1 MRSLSLALVLAASAF
16 IGFDL
21 AQASYLGEPFHAV
34 HPLLK
39 GSKMDRSARPA
50 PLYAD
55 SMAYYIVRL
64 KEAPAALYTG
74 GISGYAA
81 TSARANGRRTL
92 DAFAPSTHAYVSYLQ
107 SRQSELLM
115 NAESALNRRLSP
127 RYTYSYALNGMSLQL
142 TRAEAS
148 RLAQLD
154 DVVSVEPVRY
164 YKPVTGVGDPASAS
178 DTNAS
183 RAWVNAPGVWVL
195 GSEGEGIVVA
205 DVDTGINDAN
215 SSFAATG
222 PLDGYV
228 AANPLG
234 TGNFLGVCDPS
245 NTSQHSK
252 KPSFFACNDKLIGA
266 YTYTNGANDP
276 DSPEDSEGHGSHTAS
291 TMVGDFLSVPVNGV
305 NTPLSGVAPHA
316 SLIVYDVC
324 DPKDQ
329 CATDKSV
336 QAVDQAIQDQAALK
350 SANQGFKGMVL
361 NYSIGGGG
369 DPYNDSVEQAFLSA
383 VEAGIFVAAAA
394 GNGGPAN
401 VVDNDPVNFPVY
413 PVEHLGPWVASV
425 AAATHSGTLTPNNV
439 ENFAGGD
446 SVSRP
451 SASMSGVSNT
461 AGIGPADVIYAGAAS
476 FVGDDPVIGGTAPTS
491 NTAYP
496 ASQGAAA
503 NAQQCLYPFSPGT
516 FTGNPIVVCDRGTN
530 PLVDKAYNV
539 EQGGAAGVI
548 IADTATSKQDSPV
561 QSYVIPGTLI
571 SQTDGDN
578 LRAWLAASVTAAQAQ
593 LSGATL
599 TTDASQADQLA
610 GFSSRGPTDTAF
622 DNLVKPDLTAPGMSV
637 LAALSNPVY
646 TASITGGSNAP
657 ETFGFLDG
665 TSMAT
670 PHVTAA
676 AGLLMA
682 LHPSWT
688 PAEIRSALMLTA
700 VTGAN
705 GASPGLS
712 DQCAS
717 LDSGSNCVASS
728 SLPSPQV
735 RGAGRIDAEAASRAG
750 LLLDENGTDYT
761 DANPDNNG
769 DLAALN
775 LPSMANASCVG
786 NCSWSRTLSSAFT
799 ATTVS
804 YSVSVSGVSNGLKL
818 SVSPQSFS
826 LAPGHTQALKVSAD
840 ATGVAG
846 GTWAFAEVDITTG
859 DTGDGGK
866 AIPAMHLPIALLSTA
881 PAPHMSISPT
891 SLSVSVAPGA
901 STTEQFTINNGG
913 QIGLSWKAASVS
925 ESSALASVATIL
937 PGSRGALSTSTVWD
951 QEPTGS
957 GSGFA
962 SDFHIPDGHGIYV
975 ADHFTLPVKA
985 ELSKFVA
992 DGFAQDSSGPVAITG
1007 TVNWYIYTD
1016 KSGQPTGEPEDGKS
1030 DYAWHYSADAT
1041 AAGVGVNG
1049 GTITL
1054 DLATA
1059 KQPDAMLAAGSYWLI
1074 VAPSF
1079 NSRAGDSNGAAWFWF
1094 EGKSSNDAA
1103 LVIDSAD
1110 LLGGGT
1116 GWQAADA
1123 SLAFTL
1129 FGSLDCS
1136 GSTLTG
1142 LTLNP
1147 ASGVVASGG
1156 SATVTATFNAGRQAA
1171 GSNTGA
1177 VCVSGN
1183 ASDNPVIALPV
1194 TANVSGSSGGGGGG
1208 GGFDWLALAGLA
1220 WVTRRRLNRH
1230 H

>member
-1 MRSLSLALVLAASAF
+1 MRNLSLALVVAASAF

-50 PLYAD
+50 PVGAD

-64 KEAPAALYTG
+64 KDAPAALYKG
-74 GISGYAA
+74 GITGYAA
-81 TSARANGRRTL
+81 TNARANGRRIL
-92 DAFAPSTHAYVSYLQ
+92 DAFAPSTRSYVGYLQ
-107 SRQSELLM
+107 SRQSEVLV
-115 NAESALNRRLSP
+115 NAENALDRRLSP

-183 RAWVNAPGVWVL
+183 RAWIGAPGVW
-195 GSEGEGIVVA
+195 GAAPGTEGEGIVVA

-215 SSFAATG
+215 SSFLAKG
-222 PLDGYV
+222 PLDDY
-228 AANPLG
+228 AAVNPLG

-245 NTSQHSK
+245 NSSQSSK
-252 KPSFFACNDKLIGA
+252 KPLFFACNDKLIGA
-266 YTYTNGANDP
+266 YTYTHGTNDP
-276 DSPEDSEGHGSHTAS
+276 NSPEDSEGHGSHTAS
-291 TMVGDFLSVPVNGV
+291 TMVGDFLSIPVNGV

-350 SANQGFKGMVL
+350 SANLGFKGMVL
-361 NYSIGGGG
+361 NYSIGGGS

-401 VVDNDPVNFPVY
+401 VIDNDPTNFPVY

-425 AAATHSGTLTPNNV
+425 AAATHSGTFSPNSV
-439 ENFAGGD
+439 ENFTGGD
-446 SVSRP
+446 NTTRP
-451 SASMSGVSNT
+451 SAGIDGVSNT
-461 AGIGPADVIYAGAAS
+461 AGVGPADIVYSGNYS
-476 FVGDDPVIGGTAPTS
+476 VDDPVTSGTAPTS

-496 ASQGAAA
+496 ASQGALA

-516 FTGNPIVVCDRGTN
+516 FTGSPIVVCDRGTN

-539 EQGGAAGVI
+539 EQGGAAGVV
-548 IADTATSKQDSPV
+548 IADTATSNQDFPSE
-561 QSYVIPGTLI
+561 SYVIPGTLI
-571 SQTDGDN
+571 SQTDGN
-578 LRAWLAASVTAAQAQ
+578 SLRAWLVASVGSVPAAQAQ
-593 LSGATL
+593 LSGAVL
-599 TTDASQADQLA
+599 TTDTALADQLA
-610 GFSSRGPTDTAF
+610 GFSSRGPTGTAF
-622 DNLVKPDLTAPGMSV
+622 DNLVKPELTAPGVSV
-637 LAALSNPVY
+637 LAALSNPAY
-646 TASITGGSNAP
+646 TAAVTGGSNSP
-657 ETFGFLDG
+657 DTFGFLDG

-676 AGLLMA
+676 GGLLMA
-682 LHPSWT
+682 LHPAWT
-688 PAEIRSALMLTA
+688 PAEIRSALMLTS
-700 VTGAN
+700 VT
-705 GASPGLS
+705 SGLS

-717 LDSGSNCVASS
+717 LDSGDNCVASS

-735 RGAGRIDAEAASRAG
+735 RGAGRIDVEAASRTG
-750 LLLDENGTDYT
+750 LLLDEDGTDYSG
-761 DANPDNNG
+761 ANPDNNG
-769 DLAALN
+769 DLSALN
-775 LPSMANASCVG
+775 LPGMASASCLG
-786 NCSWSRTLSSAFT
+786 SCSWSRTLSSAFT
-799 ATTVS
+799 TTTVS

-859 DTGDGGK
+859 DTGDGAK
-866 AIPAMHLPIALLSTA
+866 AIPVMHMPVAVLSTA
-881 PAPHMSISPT
+881 PAPHMSISPA
-891 SLSVSVAPGA
+891 SLSFSVAQGA
-901 STTEQFTINNGG
+901 STTQQFTISNGG
-913 QIGLSWKAASVS
+913 QLGLNWKAADVS
-925 ESSALASVATIL
+925 GSSALASVAAIL
-937 PGSRGALSTSTVWD
+937 PGGRGTLSTASLWD
-951 QEPTGS
+951 QEATGS

-962 SDFHIPDGHGIYV
+962 SDFHIPNGHGIYA
-975 ADHFTLPVKA
+975 ADRFTLPVKA
-985 ELSKFVA
+985 ELSKLVA
-992 DGFAQDSSGPVAITG
+992 DGFAQDGSGPVAITG
-1007 TVNWYIYTD
+1007 TVNWYIYAD
-1016 KSGQPTGEPEDGKS
+1016 KSGQPAGEPEDGKS
-1030 DYAWHYSADAT
+1030 DYTWHYSADVA
-1041 AAGVGVNG
+1041 AAGVDVSNGV
-1049 GTITL
+1049 ITL
-1054 DLATA
+1054 DLAA
-1059 KQPDAMLAAGSYWLI
+1059 ANQADATLAAGSYWLI
-1074 VAPSF
+1074 VAPTF

-1094 EGKSSNDAA
+1094 EGKSSNNAA
-1103 LVIDSAD
+1103 LVIDPAD

-1116 GWQAADA
+1116 GWRATDA

-1129 FGSLDCS
+1129 YGSLDCS
-1136 GSTLTG
+1136 GSSLTG
-1142 LTLNP
+1142 LSLSP
-1147 ASGVVASGG
+1147 VSGVVASGG
-1156 SATVTATFNAGRQAA
+1156 SATVTATFNAGSLA
-1171 GSNTGA
+1171 GGSYTGA